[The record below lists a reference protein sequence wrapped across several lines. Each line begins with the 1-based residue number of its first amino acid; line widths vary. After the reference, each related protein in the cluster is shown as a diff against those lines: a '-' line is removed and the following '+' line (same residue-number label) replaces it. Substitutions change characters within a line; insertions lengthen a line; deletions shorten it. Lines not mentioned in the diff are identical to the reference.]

1 MSRGLQVSK
10 FTLCVKILKCHSL
23 SDHQRLA
30 MVGAAKKM
38 SRLIA
43 MHWAEMQ
50 TMTPCTWGHNCHP
63 YKWTLS
69 WSSQSVSGLPY
80 RSVSEST
87 LQLWWISHYTDMH
100 SNFNCMDIGHPRLE
114 TWIIYLV
121 VSFSIVHKCCPI
133 RRESMAAWD
142 VALIFGCFE
151 FLRIHNLSVRS
162 YLRMKFS
169 SYNVQAPIGT
179 CSDML
184 HWVALNCFKLV
195 EALL

>member
-1 MSRGLQVSK
+1 
-10 FTLCVKILKCHSL
+10 
-23 SDHQRLA
+23 
-30 MVGAAKKM
+30 M

-142 VALIFGCFE
+142 VALISGCFE
-151 FLRIHNLSVRS
+151 LLRIHNLSVRS

-184 HWVALNCFKLV
+184 HWVSLNCFKFFWGT
-195 EALL
+195 